1 MAEKGKYIYEW
12 PRPMVTVDAVVFTVL
27 ASKLSLLMI
36 KRKNEPY
43 KGMWAIPGGFL
54 EMDEELED
62 AIARELEEETGLS
75 GVRLEQ
81 MRTYGTIGRDPRGR
95 MVTVVFFGIVDEN
108 NAKIKA
114 GDDAAQAKWFDIDN
128 LPKDIAFDHDKVTK
142 LAIEKF
148 RDIYGRND

>member
-62 AIARELEEETGLS
+62 AVARELEEETGLS

-108 NAKIKA
+108 NTKIKA
-114 GDDAAQAKWFDIDN
+114 GDDAAQEKWFDVDN

>member
-1 MAEKGKYIYEW
+1 MAEQGKYIYEW
-12 PRPMVTVDAVVFTVL
+12 PRPMVTVDAVVFTV
-27 ASKLSLLMI
+27 SEGKPLLLLI
-36 KRKNEPY
+36 NRKNDPY

-62 AIARELEEETGLS
+62 AVARELEEETGLT
-75 GVRLEQ
+75 GVHLEQ
-81 MRTYGTIGRDPRGR
+81 MHTFGTIGRDPRGR
-95 MVTVVFFGIVDEN
+95 QITVVYMGIVDEN
-108 NAKIKA
+108 NTKIKA

-142 LAIEKF
+142 FAIEKF